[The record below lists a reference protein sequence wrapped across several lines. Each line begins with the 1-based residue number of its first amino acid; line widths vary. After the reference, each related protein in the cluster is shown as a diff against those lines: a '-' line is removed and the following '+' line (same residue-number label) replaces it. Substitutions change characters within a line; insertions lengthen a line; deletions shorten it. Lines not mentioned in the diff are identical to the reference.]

1 MINEYEVLVE
11 LQRLKSRW
19 SWWADVFRGE
29 VIVRLRKYYS
39 LRQLAR
45 ELGCS
50 EGLIRHLEIV
60 GRLPLACKE
69 ELLAGKYST
78 RRVVAEVR
86 AQRRTT
92 G

>member
-1 MINEYEVLVE
+1 MINDYEALVE
-11 LQRLKSRW
+11 LQRPRSRW
-19 SWWADVFRGE
+19 SWWPDVFRGE

-60 GRLPLACKE
+60 GTLPLACKE
-69 ELLAGKYST
+69 ELLAGRYST
-78 RRVVAEVR
+78 REVVALVR
-86 AQRRTT
+86 AQRRNA